1 MDDPRRR
8 PIRRHCRAIRP
19 LTRAH
24 TPQSRLSA
32 LVARARVS
40 PLRAR
45 QTSRMSAL
53 RQAARRGSRAM
64 MMSRDHITAA
74 IAQGGASF
82 GACGAPGVRATTTRD
97 ADGRRA
103 YATGPARHDTVIS
116 DDLLAKLG
124 GLSTQALIDGL
135 WVMGWPTSH
144 IMGARPL
151 TEGQKKCVGRA
162 VTLRFVPQRPDIA
175 ASKPPGMESP
185 EYEAFEQC
193 GPTEVVV
200 MESVGPWE
208 SVGGDI
214 KFLRLAQKQC
224 AGLVTDGS
232 VRDTAVLREY
242 GFPVFSISTTP
253 RQGPHVHQPW
263 ECNGV
268 ITCGGIVVRPG
279 DAIIGDQDG
288 VVVVPA
294 SHAQEVYDIAH
305 SREIVED
312 IVKTELATNPG
323 PPGRYYPFVSGKIK
337 KDSPLCKLLASKGYD
352 SSKFAHTAANPG
364 ARAGLG
370 GISKSRNTP
379 GARRAFGSLGGVRN
393 KSYMR
398 TDAEFNQVLE
408 QFAKHKACAVLRTG
422 VEGAAYN
429 AMDAAVQGGFRLAE
443 FTLTTPGCLDAVSR
457 FASRTD
463 VLTGCGTILNIDD
476 AKAAMDAGSKFIVS
490 PILIPEVV
498 TWCAENKIVCIP
510 GCTTP
515 SELYKAYTLGA
526 PVQKLFPGVA
536 GGPNWVR
543 AVAAALPMLR
553 INPTSG
559 VEIDT
564 AADFLRAGANSLGFV
579 APAFDQNAI
588 KAGDWDAISKRATE
602 IMAAVKAA

>member
-1 MDDPRRR
+1 
-8 PIRRHCRAIRP
+8 
-19 LTRAH
+19 
-24 TPQSRLSA
+24 
-32 LVARARVS
+32 
-40 PLRAR
+40 
-45 QTSRMSAL
+45 MSAL
-53 RQAARRGSRAM
+53 RNAARRALSNQSRWA
-64 MMSRDHITAA
+64 TASSPFATPNTTGLTPNA
-74 IAQGGASF
+74 IASVV
-82 GACGAPGVRATTTRD
+82 APV
-97 ADGRRA
+97 RA
-103 YATGPARHDTVIS
+103 YATGPARHEKTIS
-116 DDLLAKLG
+116 DDLLHKLG
-124 GLSTQALIDGL
+124 GLSTQAIIDGL
-135 WVMGWPTSH
+135 WVLGWPTSH

-151 TEGQKKCVGRA
+151 TEGQKKLVGRA

-175 ASKPPGMESP
+175 ASKPAGMESP
-185 EYEAFEQC
+185 EYEAFEQT
-193 GPTEVVV
+193 GPNECVV

-214 KFLRLAQKQC
+214 KFLRLAQKEC

-263 ECNGV
+263 EANGV

-279 DAIIGDQDG
+279 DAVVGDQDG
-288 VVVVPA
+288 VVVIPA
-294 SHAQEVYDIAH
+294 SHAQEVFDIAH

-312 IVKTELATNPG
+312 IVKTELAANPG
-323 PPGRYYPFVSGKIK
+323 PPGKYYPFVSGKIK

-364 ARAGLG
+364 ARSGLG
-370 GISKSRNTP
+370 GISKSRNTL
-379 GARRAFGSLGGVRN
+379 GARRGLSQQVRH

-398 TDAEFNQVLE
+398 TDAEFNEVLD
-408 QFAKHKACAVLRTG
+408 QFSKHKACAVLRTG
-422 VEGAAYN
+422 VEGAAYD
-429 AMDAAVQGGFRLAE
+429 AMDAAVKGGFRLAE

-463 VLTGCGTILNIDD
+463 VMTGCGTILNVDD
-476 AKAAMDAGSKFIVS
+476 AKQAMDAGSKFIVS
-490 PILIPEVV
+490 PILVPEVIE
-498 TWCAENKIVCIP
+498 WCAANKIVCIP

-515 SELYKAYTLGA
+515 SELYRAYTLGA

-588 KAGDWDAISKRATE
+588 KAGDWDAISKRAEE

>member
-1 MDDPRRR
+1 MSHAAHLRRALS
-8 PIRRHCRAIRP
+8 RA
-19 LTRAH
+19 LSRA
-24 TPQSRLSA
+24 SA
-32 LVARARVS
+32 ARA
-40 PLRAR
+40 PLGPVANPGATPDRAA
-45 QTSRMSAL
+45 AL
-53 RQAARRGSRAM
+53 K
-64 MMSRDHITAA
+64 
-74 IAQGGASF
+74 
-82 GACGAPGVRATTTRD
+82 RD
-97 ADGRRA
+97 ALRA
-103 YATGPARHDTVIS
+103 YATGPARHEKQIS

-144 IMGARPL
+144 VMGARPL
-151 TEGQKKCVGRA
+151 TEGQKKLVGRA

-175 ASKPPGMESP
+175 ASKPAGMESP
-185 EYEAFEQC
+185 EYEAFEQT
-193 GPTEVVV
+193 GPNECVV

-214 KFLRLAQKQC
+214 KFLRLAQLKC

-263 ECNGV
+263 EANGV

-288 VVVVPA
+288 VVVIPA

-323 PPGRYYPFVSGKIK
+323 QPGKFYPFVSGKIK
-337 KDSPLCKLLASKGYD
+337 KDSPLCKLLASKGHD

-370 GISKSRNTP
+370 GIPKSRNTL
-379 GARRAFGSLGGVRN
+379 GARRSMSQQVRH

-398 TDAEFNQVLE
+398 TDAEFNEVLD

-429 AMDAAVQGGFRLAE
+429 AMDAAVQGGFKLVE

-476 AKAAMDAGSKFIVS
+476 AKRALDAGSKFIVA

-498 TWCAENKIVCIP
+498 EWCAANKIVCIP
-510 GCTTP
+510 GCQTP
-515 SELYKAYTLGA
+515 SELYRAYSLGA

-543 AVAAALPMLR
+543 AVASALPMLR

-564 AADFLRAGANSLGFV
+564 AADYLRAGAASLGFV

-602 IMAAVKAA
+602 IIAAVKAA

>member
-1 MDDPRRR
+1 
-8 PIRRHCRAIRP
+8 
-19 LTRAH
+19 
-24 TPQSRLSA
+24 
-32 LVARARVS
+32 
-40 PLRAR
+40 
-45 QTSRMSAL
+45 MSAL
-53 RQAARRGSRAM
+53 RNAARRALSNQSSRWA
-64 MMSRDHITAA
+64 TASLKTPNATGLTTNA
-74 IAQGGASF
+74 IASVV
-82 GACGAPGVRATTTRD
+82 APV
-97 ADGRRA
+97 RA
-103 YATGPARHDTVIS
+103 YATGPARHEKTIS
-116 DDLLAKLG
+116 DDLLHKLG
-124 GLSTQALIDGL
+124 GLSTQAIIDGL
-135 WVMGWPTSH
+135 WVLGWPTSH

-151 TEGQKKCVGRA
+151 TEGQKKLVGRA

-175 ASKPPGMESP
+175 ASKPAGMESP
-185 EYEAFEQC
+185 EYEAFEQT
-193 GPTEVVV
+193 GPNECVV

-214 KFLRLAQKQC
+214 KFLRLAQKEC

-263 ECNGV
+263 EANGV

-279 DAIIGDQDG
+279 DAVVGDQDG
-288 VVVVPA
+288 VVVIPA
-294 SHAQEVYDIAH
+294 SHAQEVFDIAH

-312 IVKTELATNPG
+312 IVKTELAANPG
-323 PPGRYYPFVSGKIK
+323 PPGKYYPFVSGKIK

-364 ARAGLG
+364 ARSGLG
-370 GISKSRNTP
+370 GISKSRNTL
-379 GARRAFGSLGGVRN
+379 GARRGLSQQVRH

-398 TDAEFNQVLE
+398 TDAEFNEVLD
-408 QFAKHKACAVLRTG
+408 QFSKHKACAVLRTG
-422 VEGAAYN
+422 VEGAAYD
-429 AMDAAVQGGFRLAE
+429 AMDAAVKGGFRLAE

-463 VLTGCGTILNIDD
+463 VLTGCGTILNVDD
-476 AKAAMDAGSKFIVS
+476 AKQAMDAGSKFIVS
-490 PILIPEVV
+490 PILVPEVIE
-498 TWCAENKIVCIP
+498 WCAANKIVCIP

-515 SELYKAYTLGA
+515 SELYRAYTLGA

-588 KAGDWDAISKRATE
+588 KAGDWDAISKRAEE

>member
-1 MDDPRRR
+1 MKKRDRAPIARRARLHSTTRARDPPSTTPRR
-8 PIRRHCRAIRP
+8 P
-19 LTRAH
+19 TRS
-24 TPQSRLSA
+24 TMS
-32 LVARARVS
+32 
-40 PLRAR
+40 
-45 QTSRMSAL
+45 SAL
-53 RQAARRGSRAM
+53 RQHLRRAARAVASSANARPSSLAGARSAV
-64 MMSRDHITAA
+64 AA
-74 IAQGGASF
+74 VTDGVAVGASTTL
-82 GACGAPGVRATTTRD
+82 RARD
-97 ADGRRA
+97 IAARA
-103 YATGPARHDTVIS
+103 FATGPARHDKTIS
-116 DDLLAKLG
+116 DELLHKLG

-144 IMGARPL
+144 VMGARPL
-151 TEGQKKCVGRA
+151 TEGQKKLVGRA

-175 ASKPPGMESP
+175 ASKPAGMESP
-185 EYEAFEQC
+185 EYEAFEQT
-193 GPTEVVV
+193 GPNECVV

-214 KFLRLAQKQC
+214 KFLRLAQKEC

-232 VRDTAVLREY
+232 VRDTAVLRAY

-323 PPGRYYPFVSGKIK
+323 PPGKYYPFVSGKIK

-352 SSKFAHTAANPG
+352 SSKFAHTSATPG

-370 GISKSRNTP
+370 GIAKSRNTL
-379 GARRAFGSLGGVRN
+379 GARRTMSQQVRH

-398 TDAEFNQVLE
+398 TDAEYNEVLD

-429 AMDAAVQGGFRLAE
+429 AMDAAVQGGFKLVE
-443 FTLTTPGCLDAVSR
+443 FTLTTPGCLDAVER
-457 FASRTD
+457 FASRSD
-463 VLTGCGTILNIDD
+463 VLSGCGTILTVDD
-476 AKAAMDAGSKFIVS
+476 AKKALDAGSKFIVA
-490 PILIPEVV
+490 PILVPEVV
-498 TWCAENKIVCIP
+498 EWCAANKVVCIP
-510 GCTTP
+510 GCQTP
-515 SELYKAYTLGA
+515 SELYRAYTLGA

-543 AVAAALPMLR
+543 AVSSALPMLR

-564 AADFLRAGANSLGFV
+564 AADYLRAGANSLGFV
-579 APAFDQNAI
+579 APAFDQEAI
-588 KAGDWDAISKRATE
+588 KRGDWDVISQTASK
-602 IMAAVKAA
+602 IMAAVRAA

>member
-1 MDDPRRR
+1 VKKRDRAPIARRARLHSTTRARDPPSTTPRR
-8 PIRRHCRAIRP
+8 P
-19 LTRAH
+19 TRS
-24 TPQSRLSA
+24 TMS
-32 LVARARVS
+32 
-40 PLRAR
+40 
-45 QTSRMSAL
+45 SAL
-53 RQAARRGSRAM
+53 RQHLRRAARAVASSANARPSSLAGARSAV
-64 MMSRDHITAA
+64 AA
-74 IAQGGASF
+74 ATDGVAVGASTTL
-82 GACGAPGVRATTTRD
+82 RARD
-97 ADGRRA
+97 IAARA
-103 YATGPARHDTVIS
+103 FATGPARHDKTIS
-116 DDLLAKLG
+116 DELLHKLG

-144 IMGARPL
+144 VMGARPL
-151 TEGQKKCVGRA
+151 TEGQKKLVGRA

-175 ASKPPGMESP
+175 ASKPAGMESP
-185 EYEAFEQC
+185 EYEAFEQT
-193 GPTEVVV
+193 GPNECVV

-214 KFLRLAQKQC
+214 KFLRLAQKEC

-232 VRDTAVLREY
+232 VRDTAVLRAY

-323 PPGRYYPFVSGKIK
+323 PPGKYYPFVSGKIK

-352 SSKFAHTAANPG
+352 SSKFAHTSATPG

-370 GISKSRNTP
+370 GIAKSRNTL
-379 GARRAFGSLGGVRN
+379 GARRTMSQQVRH

-398 TDAEFNQVLE
+398 TDAEYNEVLD

-429 AMDAAVQGGFRLAE
+429 AMDAAVQGGFKLVE
-443 FTLTTPGCLDAVSR
+443 FTLTTPGCLDAVER
-457 FASRTD
+457 FASRSD
-463 VLTGCGTILNIDD
+463 VLSGCGTILTVDD
-476 AKAAMDAGSKFIVS
+476 AKKALDAGSKFIVA
-490 PILIPEVV
+490 PILVPEVV
-498 TWCAENKIVCIP
+498 EWCAANKVVCIP
-510 GCTTP
+510 GCQTP
-515 SELYKAYTLGA
+515 SELYRAYTLGA

-543 AVAAALPMLR
+543 AVSNALPMLR

-564 AADFLRAGANSLGFV
+564 AADYLRAGANSLGFV
-579 APAFDQNAI
+579 APAFDQEAI
-588 KAGDWDAISKRATE
+588 KRGDWDVISQTASK
-602 IMAAVKAA
+602 IMAAVRAA

>member
-1 MDDPRRR
+1 
-8 PIRRHCRAIRP
+8 
-19 LTRAH
+19 
-24 TPQSRLSA
+24 
-32 LVARARVS
+32 
-40 PLRAR
+40 
-45 QTSRMSAL
+45 
-53 RQAARRGSRAM
+53 
-64 MMSRDHITAA
+64 
-74 IAQGGASF
+74 
-82 GACGAPGVRATTTRD
+82 
-97 ADGRRA
+97 
-103 YATGPARHDTVIS
+103 
-116 DDLLAKLG
+116 
-124 GLSTQALIDGL
+124 
-135 WVMGWPTSH
+135 
-144 IMGARPL
+144 
-151 TEGQKKCVGRA
+151 
-162 VTLRFVPQRPDIA
+162 
-175 ASKPPGMESP
+175 
-185 EYEAFEQC
+185 
-193 GPTEVVV
+193 

-214 KFLRLAQKQC
+214 KFLRLAQLKC

-263 ECNGV
+263 EANGV

-288 VVVVPA
+288 VVVIPA
-294 SHAQEVYDIAH
+294 SHAQQVYDIAH

-323 PPGRYYPFVSGKIK
+323 PPGKFYPFVSGKIK

-370 GISKSRNTP
+370 GIPKSRNTL
-379 GARRAFGSLGGVRN
+379 GARRSMSQQVRH

-398 TDAEFNQVLE
+398 TDAEFNEVLD

-429 AMDAAVQGGFRLAE
+429 AMDAAVQGGFKLVE

-463 VLTGCGTILNIDD
+463 VLTGCGTVLNIDD
-476 AKAAMDAGSKFIVS
+476 AKRALDAGSKFIVA

-498 TWCAENKIVCIP
+498 EWCAANKIVCIP
-510 GCTTP
+510 GCQTP
-515 SELYKAYTLGA
+515 SELYRAYSLGA

-543 AVAAALPMLR
+543 AVASALPMLR

-564 AADFLRAGANSLGFV
+564 AADYLRAGAASLGFV

-602 IMAAVKAA
+602 IIAAVKAA